1 MGSIWCFAIPVCR
14 SCHPC
19 GVIQQKSCHSF
30 VHKKEANWAKFA
42 AEDSIL
48 HTLRIFFRNYVLVRP
63 DPHCMILSSSINRQI
78 RRFTCDAREAVY
90 RLWCWN
96 DTRIHTKHLLHTHL
110 YMWTLNT
117 NLLPRGK
124 HGMLRRAPDYR
135 PIHDPSIT
143 MWADFRGLKLS
154 VWLGSTYIQCNLTL
168 ISYTRM
174 RQSTKQYLKPTIP
187 CTVGSLSPKLLV
199 RSDSHCARILC
210 SLVYRYADSIATC
223 NKTVQA
229 IMLLAISLEFTS
241 KFCCP

>member
-96 DTRIHTKHLLHTHL
+96 DTRIHTKLLLHTRLH
-110 YMWTLNT
+110 MWTLNT

-135 PIHDPSIT
+135 PIHPSPCEPT
-143 MWADFRGLKLS
+143 S
-154 VWLGSTYIQCNLTL
+154 EVLT
-168 ISYTRM
+168 
-174 RQSTKQYLKPTIP
+174 
-187 CTVGSLSPKLLV
+187 VSLTWV
-199 RSDSHCARILC
+199 NVH
-210 SLVYRYADSIATC
+210 
-223 NKTVQA
+223 TVQLNPNF
-229 IMLLAISLEFTS
+229 IHKNET
-241 KFCCP
+241 KY